1 MGDAAFMQEAIELAR
16 EDVGRAGRPFGAVPV
31 RDGHVIAR
39 GADRMEA
46 EHDPTADAEPVA
58 PGDARQP
65 ELDRLRAAQSAMTA

>member
-1 MGDAAFMQEAIELAR
+1 MGDAAIMQEAIELAR
-16 EDVGRAGRPFGAVPV
+16 ADVGRGGRAYGAVPV

-39 GADRMEA
+39 AADRMEA

-58 PGDARQP
+58 PGDAGQP